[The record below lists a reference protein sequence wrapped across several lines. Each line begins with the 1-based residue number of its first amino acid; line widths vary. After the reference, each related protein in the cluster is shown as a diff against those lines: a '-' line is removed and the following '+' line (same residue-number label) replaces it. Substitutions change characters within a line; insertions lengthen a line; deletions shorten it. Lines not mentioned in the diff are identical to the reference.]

1 MPGRPHGPPNKQQ
14 HLAIS
19 RHAFPAWR
27 LFALI
32 DSIMRSTPWL
42 PVIREHRRL
51 LSTEIGS
58 REYIRAGKRDHRRIV
73 SFLTED
79 NEANKDTVR
88 SDLISENLRCPCFL
102 LFNKSDPQHPCNPQS
117 VRFSP
122 SMLHRFNDVTNHD

>member
-32 DSIMRSTPWL
+32 NSIMRSTPWL

-51 LSTEIGS
+51 LSTEIGF
-58 REYIRAGKRDHRRIV
+58 ITDHANTYGQVSAIIGE
-73 SFLTED
+73 SFL
-79 NEANKDTVR
+79 
-88 SDLISENLRCPCFL
+88 S
-102 LFNKSDPQHPCNPQS
+102 
-117 VRFSP
+117 
-122 SMLHRFNDVTNHD
+122 